1 MPKPTLLRWLP
12 FVVVAA
18 CASAPLQAPAAEQM
32 LATAEA
38 QIAAGQF
45 AAARQALSPLAGDA
59 CPKRLRDRRDFA
71 EARTRFG
78 EGEAWSAY
86 LAVERFADDHPHS
99 DLRPAV
105 VDLIWQVGATLSKS
119 DAGFLFFWSDQR
131 AARTVLEHLITRYP
145 ETAQLADALRLLGDM
160 AFADTDYEL
169 AQQRYRDLMLDR
181 PESEWVGYAQYKY
194 AMCLVQSLEGPDYDL
209 ERMQQAT
216 RELRDFLATKP
227 ENPEFVRTAQESIQR
242 ITDWRLQRHLDT
254 AAFYATVGSTAGRL
268 HHLEQA
274 ADPQL
279 AAAAG
284 YAEAVALR
292 DRVASEARQATAPG
306 SQP

>member
-1 MPKPTLLRWLP
+1 MPPTTFLRSLP
-12 FVVVAA
+12 LVVVAA
-18 CASAPLQAPAAEQM
+18 CASAPLQAPAAEQ
-32 LATAEA
+32 LLTTAES
-38 QIAAGQF
+38 QLAAGQF
-45 AAARQALSPLAGDA
+45 AAARATLAPLAGET
-59 CPKRLRDRRDFA
+59 CPKRLRDRRDFTV
-71 EARTRFG
+71 ARTLFG
-78 EGEAWSAY
+78 EGQAWDAY
-86 LAVERFADDHPHS
+86 LAVERFADNHPHS

-105 VDLIWQVGATLSKS
+105 VDLIWQVGEALSKS

-160 AFADTDYEL
+160 AFADGDYEL
-169 AQQRYRDLMLDR
+169 AQQRYRDLMLER

-242 ITDWRLQRHLDT
+242 ITDWRLQRHLDV
-254 AAFYATVGSTAGRL
+254 AAFYATVGSAAGRL
-268 HHLEQA
+268 HHLELA

-292 DRVASEARQATAPG
+292 DRVANEVRQSAPG